1 MRKIT
6 AIFLTVVLLLGILPV
21 SANETV
27 ADMSIEAG
35 CNTVDGK
42 MPLLGNQQLINNAK
56 AALLYETTSDTLLY
70 AHNADTQVPPSSL
83 LKILTALIAIEQGSM
98 TDVVTVRKEVLAT
111 LPYDAAVVELLVDE
125 VVSVRDLLYCMMVSS
140 GNDAAVVLADHIM
153 GSQQAFVAE
162 MNRRAAEYGCTG
174 TNFVNVHGIHNE
186 NQYTTARDM
195 AKILKKAIENEEF
208 CKLFG
213 AKYYTVPETNKW
225 KERHLVSQN
234 YLMNNDDMVI
244 YFDERVTG
252 SRTAIANDRSRSIAS
267 VAQVGD
273 MQVICIVIGSKSQY
287 TSDGY
292 SERVYGG
299 YNETK
304 QLLDLG
310 FTGYKSVQLIHEN
323 QVMLQ
328 NTVFGG
334 SSDLFVGAVS
344 AASSVIPD
352 NINAENLVYR
362 YTNEVPLTLPIEK
375 GQAVSTLEV
384 WCGNVCVAQTD
395 LYAMNSVVSAAAQF
409 ADSDNKNGVSVWK
422 ILVFILLG
430 IVALFVIALISLAVM
445 RASRI
450 AKAKRASRR
459 NSRNRRRSR

>member
-1 MRKIT
+1 MKKIT
-6 AIFLTVVLLLGILPV
+6 AIILAVVMLLCILPV
-21 SANETV
+21 SADESAT
-27 ADMSIEAG
+27 DMSVEAG

-42 MPLLGNQQLINNAK
+42 MPLLGNQQLINNAN
-56 AALLYETTSDTLLY
+56 AALLYETTTDTLMY
-70 AHNADTQVPPSSL
+70 AHNADAKVPPSSL
-83 LKILTALIAIEQGSM
+83 LKILTALIAIEKGSM

-140 GNDAAVVLADHIM
+140 GNDAAVVLADHVM
-153 GSQQAFVAE
+153 GSQQAFVEE

-174 TNFVNVHGIHNE
+174 THFVNVHGLHNE
-186 NQYTTARDM
+186 NQYTTARDV

-208 CKLFG
+208 CQLFG

-225 KERHLVSQN
+225 KERHLASQN

-244 YFDERVTG
+244 YYDERVTG
-252 SRTAIANDRSRSIAS
+252 SRTAIANDRTRSIAS
-267 VAQVGD
+267 VAKVGD
-273 MQVICIVIGSKSQY
+273 MQVICIVIGAKSQY

-310 FTGYKSVQLIHEN
+310 FNGFKSVQLIHEN

-328 NTVFGG
+328 NTVSGG
-334 SSDLFVGAVS
+334 SSDLSVGAMS
-344 AASSVIPD
+344 AASSVIPE
-352 NINAENLVYR
+352 NIGADNLVYR

-375 GQAVSTLEV
+375 GQIVSTLEV

-395 LYAMNSVVSAAAQF
+395 LYAMNGVVSAATQF
-409 ADSDNKNGVSVWK
+409 ADDNDNNGITVWQV
-422 ILVFILLG
+422 IVYILLG
-430 IVALFVIALISLAVM
+430 VIAIVVVALLTLVVM
-445 RASRI
+445 RASQR